1 MAMLDAARDKAEE
14 FLNSEGRSAGH
25 MALGAALFVTAAAVT
40 ALIAWRR
47 SPTDANPELAH
58 EFDRLDKSS
67 MEPPKSAYAFL
78 WPALFSVLT
87 LSAFRI
93 WNAPSSRDRTA
104 ALSLWGVLQGTN
116 AVWMWLSPR
125 HRLAQVLSAL
135 STVVTTMAYARA
147 AEKVDARSGRLVAPY
162 AGWVSF
168 ANLLN
173 TELWRKNRPKG
184 VTLH

>member
-1 MAMLDAARDKAEE
+1 MAMLDRARDKAED
-14 FLNSEGRSAGH
+14 FLNADGRSVGH
-25 MALGAALFVTAAAVT
+25 MALGATLFVTAAAVT

-47 SPTDANPELAH
+47 APTDANPELAR

-67 MEPPKSAYAFL
+67 MEPPKSAYSFL
-78 WPALFSVLT
+78 WPALFSVMT

-93 WNAPSSRDRTA
+93 WNAPSSKDRTT

-116 AVWMWLSPR
+116 AVWMWLSPK
-125 HRLAQVLSAL
+125 HRLAQVASAL
-135 STVVTTMAYARA
+135 STVATTMLYARA
-147 AEKVDARSGRLVAPY
+147 AEKVDAKSGKLVAPY

-184 VTLH
+184 ATLH